1 MNKSNSLIN
10 AGIKVLKESPGV
22 KLYVLCTFSSSDL
35 MNFSVTM
42 FLLKFLRR
50 NKKGK
55 TKYSSKEQLR
65 GHEHQWHFT
74 KSGLK
79 VLRRITNKIVQLH
92 HV

>member
-10 AGIKVLKESPGV
+10 VDIKVLKESPGV

-42 FLLKFLRR
+42 FLLKFLRI

-55 TKYSSKEQLR
+55 TKYSCKEQLR
-65 GHEHQWHFT
+65 GQGHQCHFT
-74 KSGLK
+74 KCGLK
-79 VLRRITNKIVQLH
+79 VLRRITKKK
-92 HV
+92 